1 MMSTTDARSD
11 MDEPKRRGR
20 QRSTVAETA
29 VLKAAME
36 LLEGRRL
43 SAVTAED
50 IANKAGVSKAT
61 LYKWWPNKNRIALDA
76 FLAQMAEDVPIPD
89 TGSARHDFLKQLKN
103 AIRFYTSPRGRM
115 LSQFIAEGRS
125 DPELLKAF
133 QERFQEPRRKAVQ
146 AMWERGVARGELRA
160 DIDAGTVID
169 LLFGP
174 IVYRLMTEH
183 GPLNDAAAETLVE
196 AVFSGITIK
205 R

>member
-1 MMSTTDARSD
+1 
-11 MDEPKRRGR
+11 MDEPKKRGR

-29 VLKAAME
+29 VLKATME
-36 LLEGRRL
+36 LLEDRPL
-43 SAVTAED
+43 SSVTAED
-50 IANKAGVSKAT
+50 IASKAGVSKAT
-61 LYKWWPNKNRIALDA
+61 LYKWWPNKSRIALDA

-89 TGSARHDFLKQLKN
+89 TGSARLDFLGQLKS
-103 AIRFYTSPRGRM
+103 AIRFYTSQRGRV

-133 QERFQEPRRKAVQ
+133 QERFQEPRRKAVRVS
-146 AMWERGVARGELRA
+146 WERGVARGELRA

-183 GPLNDAAAETLVE
+183 GPLNDAAAEMLVE
-196 AVFSGITIK
+196 AVFSGITVK
-205 R
+205 K

>member
-1 MMSTTDARSD
+1 
-11 MDEPKRRGR
+11 MDEPRKRGR
-20 QRSTVAETA
+20 QRSKVAETA
-29 VLKAAME
+29 VLKATME
-36 LLEGRRL
+36 LLEDRPL
-43 SAVTAED
+43 SSVTAED
-50 IANKAGVSKAT
+50 IASKAGVSKAT

-89 TGSARHDFLKQLKN
+89 TGSARLDFFKQLKS
-103 AIRFYTSPRGRM
+103 AIRFYTSPRGRI

-133 QERFQEPRRKAVQ
+133 QERFQKPRRKAVQ
-146 AMWERGVARGELRA
+146 VMWERGVARGELRA

-183 GPLNDAAAETLVE
+183 GPLNDAAAEMLVE
-196 AVFSGITIK
+196 AVFSGITVK
-205 R
+205 K

>member
-1 MMSTTDARSD
+1 
-11 MDEPKRRGR
+11 MDEPKKRGR

-29 VLKAAME
+29 VLKATME
-36 LLEGRRL
+36 LLEDRPL
-43 SAVTAED
+43 SSVTAED
-50 IANKAGVSKAT
+50 IASKAGVSKAT
-61 LYKWWPNKNRIALDA
+61 LYKWWPNKSRIALDA

-89 TGSARHDFLKQLKN
+89 TGSARLDFLGQLKS
-103 AIRFYTSPRGRM
+103 AIRFYTSPRGRV

-133 QERFQEPRRKAVQ
+133 QERFQEPRRKAVRVS
-146 AMWERGVARGELRA
+146 WERGVARGELRA

-183 GPLNDAAAETLVE
+183 GPLNDAAAEMLVE
-196 AVFSGITIK
+196 AVFSGIAVK
-205 R
+205 K

>member
-1 MMSTTDARSD
+1 MMSPTNMRSD
-11 MDEPKRRGR
+11 VDEPKKRGR
-20 QRSTVAETA
+20 QRSTVAQTA
-29 VLKAAME
+29 VLKATME
-36 LLEGRRL
+36 LLEERPL
-43 SAVTAED
+43 SSVTAED
-50 IANKAGVSKAT
+50 IASKAGVSKAT

-89 TGSARHDFLKQLKN
+89 TGSARLDFLEQLKN
-103 AIRFYTSPRGRM
+103 AIRFYTSPRGRV

-133 QERFQEPRRKAVQ
+133 QVRFQEPRRKAVQ
-146 AMWERGVARGELRA
+146 MMWERGVARGELRT

-183 GPLNDAAAETLVE
+183 GPMNDAAAEMLVE
-196 AVFSGITIK
+196 AVFSGITV
-205 R
+205 